1 MKCLPGIDM
10 FIHPANV
17 LEEPNIRRNTM
28 IVVHK
33 IHWVVFSATLILS
46 LVACNQV
53 ESTALTEG
61 KQTEAQSLPKLIDVG
76 ADKCIPCIKM
86 APILE
91 ALKKDYSG
99 RMDVEFVDAWKRR
112 EDAARYQVKM
122 IPTQI
127 FYDEK
132 GKELY
137 RHTGF
142 YGRDDILGKW
152 QELGYSFQDEK

>member
-1 MKCLPGIDM
+1 MSREL
-10 FIHPANV
+10 
-17 LEEPNIRRNTM
+17 LEKPFAPDLIKQRDGNFG
-28 IVVHK
+28 K
-33 IHWVVFSATLILS
+33 TLDYVEGHAVIQRLNDAFDAKWSFEIL
-46 LVACNQV
+46 
-53 ESTALTEG
+53 
-61 KQTEAQSLPKLIDVG
+61 QTGVQTLPKLVDVG

-91 ALKKDYSG
+91 SLKDDFSG

-112 EDAARYQVKM
+112 EDAARYKVQM

-142 YGRDDILGKW
+142 YGRKDILGKW
-152 QELGYSFQDEK
+152 QELGYSFKDEK

>member
-1 MKCLPGIDM
+1 
-10 FIHPANV
+10 
-17 LEEPNIRRNTM
+17 M
-28 IVVHK
+28 ILVHK
-33 IHWVVFSATLILS
+33 IHWVVFSAALFLS

-53 ESTALTEG
+53 ESTALPEG
-61 KQTEAQSLPKLIDVG
+61 KQTEAQTLPKLIDVG

-91 ALKKDYSG
+91 ALKSDFSG

-112 EDAARYQVKM
+112 EDAARYEVQM

-127 FYDEK
+127 FYDAK